1 MKKIILCVMALGMAS
16 VMAACTPKQAKPE
29 TETVLTTET
38 TVTAET
44 TAPPEAKETETA
56 TTTAVGTDIEVA
68 AEEAKTVTGEVV
80 DATMNSVIIQTAD
93 GERLIFTKE
102 DDVVY
107 DLKNGMVTGDRIV
120 IQYTGEIRGNDTSKT
135 KVLGISNPA

>member
-1 MKKIILCVMALGMAS
+1 
-16 VMAACTPKQAKPE
+16 
-29 TETVLTTET
+29 
-38 TVTAET
+38 
-44 TAPPEAKETETA
+44 
-56 TTTAVGTDIEVA
+56 
-68 AEEAKTVTGEVV
+68 TGEVV